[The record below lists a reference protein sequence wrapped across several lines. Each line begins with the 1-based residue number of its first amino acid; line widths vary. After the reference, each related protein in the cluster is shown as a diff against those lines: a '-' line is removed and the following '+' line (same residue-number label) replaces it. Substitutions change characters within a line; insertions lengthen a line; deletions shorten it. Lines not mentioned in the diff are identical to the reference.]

1 MKFIDCGK
9 GKDSWAFDG
18 DQIWNKWKQDKNSS
32 ACFTEDGFPYGIY
45 VKAVNLIVDNSMI
58 TRCAYSMFWGLQV
71 FYLEFTL
78 SSLFLLSD
86 PFYSSQHLLT
96 FF

>member
-1 MKFIDCGK
+1 MHCMKFIDCGK
-9 GKDSWAFDG
+9 GKESWAFDG

-71 FYLEFTL
+71 FYL
-78 SSLFLLSD
+78 
-86 PFYSSQHLLT
+86 
-96 FF
+96 